1 MGSRSAWAV
10 GQLVRKTGV
19 RPHASRMVVHVR
31 ENTLGELRRAEAGTL
46 VIGDLSGYTRYLSET
61 EFDHAHAVL
70 DGVFRVLANALQP
83 AFHLQE
89 LEGDAV
95 FVYRLEPAPDAALL
109 LDTVEQTYF
118 AFRRHMRDVIAATT
132 CECNACRRMP
142 ELDLKFVAHFGSFI
156 LDRMG
161 TSDKVTGT
169 DVVIVHRL
177 LKNEVVERLGLRSY
191 AIYSDALIRASGI
204 DPEPLSMVPHA
215 EAYEHLGRIDVHVQD
230 LARRWEA
237 EQAAERVELDPA
249 GVFVDEVAEDL
260 PAPPAEVWRHLTDPQ
275 LRMGWQG
282 LRQIDEEVRSG
293 RRGVGTRSHCVHES
307 GSFGEQILDW
317 RPFEHE
323 AVRMAMPRMGS
334 VVATHDLEAV
344 PNGTRLR
351 YRCGEPRGAL
361 LRLMRPMVA
370 RQMRRTSREALVRLR
385 SMLADSTAQPNSHR
399 TSTAPE

>member
-1 MGSRSAWAV
+1 MGSHSERAP
-10 GQLVRKTGV
+10 L
-19 RPHASRMVVHVR
+19 RPLH
-31 ENTLGELRRAEAGTL
+31 RAEAGTL
-46 VIGDLSGYTRYLSET
+46 IIGDLSGYTRYLSET

-70 DGVFRVLANALQP
+70 DGVFRIMAATLQP
-83 AFHLQE
+83 TFHLQE

-95 FVYRLEPAPDAALL
+95 FVYRLESAPDAAVL
-109 LDTVEQTYF
+109 LDGVEQTYF

-142 ELDLKFVAHFGSFI
+142 QLDLKFVAHFGSFI
-156 LDRMG
+156 VDRMG
-161 TSDKVTGT
+161 SSDKLTGT

-177 LKNEVVERLGLRSY
+177 LKNDVAERLGLRSY
-191 AIYSDALIRASGI
+191 AIYTDALVKASGI
-204 DPEPLSMVPHA
+204 DPEVLSMVPHS
-215 EAYEHLGRIDVHVQD
+215 EEYEHLGRIDVHVQD
-230 LARRWEA
+230 LARVWDA
-237 EQAAERVELDPA
+237 ERAAERVELDPSR
-249 GVFVDEVAEDL
+249 VFVDEIAEDL

-282 LRQIDEEVRSG
+282 LRMIDEGARGG

-334 VVATHDLEAV
+334 LLATHDLEAV
-344 PNGTRLR
+344 PGGTRLR

-370 RQMRRTSREALVRLR
+370 RQMRRTSRDAMIRLR
-385 SMLADSTAQPNSHR
+385 SMLADSADQSSSDR
-399 TSTAPE
+399 ASMAGK